1 MPKNVIQYIQVFI
14 FFKYMYNAQNDSD
27 NKSLEIRATGHL
39 QHFQKLIEIF
49 NLSDFELCQET
60 LDGVT

>member
-1 MPKNVIQYIQVFI
+1 
-14 FFKYMYNAQNDSD
+14 MYNAQNDSD

-60 LDGVT
+60 LDGMT